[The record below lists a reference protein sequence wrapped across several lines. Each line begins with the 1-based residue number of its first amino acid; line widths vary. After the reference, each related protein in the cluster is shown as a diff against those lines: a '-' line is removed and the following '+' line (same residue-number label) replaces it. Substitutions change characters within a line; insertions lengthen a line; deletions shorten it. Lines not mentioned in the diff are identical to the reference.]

1 MATPVLPG
9 RHGGAPVR
17 TRGAHRTYEPSRAP
31 GRSGRSGAPGVPGAP
46 GGSGVQGARSGRS
59 GRHISP
65 LVLGVPLFL
74 GIAYGAYAQAIARS
88 GGPATWGQLA
98 LALISGAAF
107 ALLLFGLLRVEH
119 SLPRELRAAAWGV
132 LVGGSIGFLYSLT
145 GHSVLLSSGI
155 GLAIGAGTVIATFY
169 RFYTREP

>member
-1 MATPVLPG
+1 MP
-9 RHGGAPVR
+9 
-17 TRGAHRTYEPSRAP
+17 GAHRTYESAGAHGGRA
-31 GRSGRSGAPGVPGAP
+31 GQGAHGVRSGR
-46 GGSGVQGARSGRS
+46 GGRRV
-59 GRHISP
+59 SP
-65 LVLGVPLFL
+65 LAIGVPLFL

>member
-1 MATPVLPG
+1 MATPVRLPG
-9 RHGGAPVR
+9 RHGGAPFR
-17 TRGAHRTYEPSRAP
+17 TRGPHRTHDTTATTAAP
-31 GRSGRSGAPGVPGAP
+31 DRRRHAGTGRRV
-46 GGSGVQGARSGRS
+46 
-59 GRHISP
+59 SP
-65 LVLGVPLFL
+65 LAIGVPLLL
-74 GIAYGAYAQAIARS
+74 GIAYGAYAQEIARS

-119 SLPRELRAAAWGV
+119 VLPRELRAAAWGV

-155 GLAIGAGTVIATFY
+155 GLAIGTGTVIATFY
-169 RFYTREP
+169 SFYTREP